1 MCLHR
6 NSQAE
11 PKYFTLEE
19 LVHSDTA
26 LSKKIENIPSFE
38 IVEHLKELVLFL
50 DGIREAW
57 GGAIFVSSGFRCD
70 TLNKAVVGVSNSIHQ
85 IGYAADLVPGNG
97 DLSRFE
103 QFLTDYLKDKDYDQC
118 IRERSGSVRWIHLGL
133 YNNKGEQRRM
143 MIDLEV

>member
-19 LVHSDTA
+19 LIHSDTA

-38 IVEHLKELVLFL
+38 IVEHLKELALFL

-57 GGAIFVSSGFRCD
+57 GGAINVTSGFRSAK
-70 TLNKAVVGVSNSIHQ
+70 LNKSVGGVSNSVHQ

-97 DLSRFE
+97 DMSRFE

-118 IRERSGSVRWIHLGL
+118 IREKANGVRWIHLGL
-133 YNNKGEQRRM
+133 FANDGSQRRKM
-143 MIDLEV
+143 FDLEV